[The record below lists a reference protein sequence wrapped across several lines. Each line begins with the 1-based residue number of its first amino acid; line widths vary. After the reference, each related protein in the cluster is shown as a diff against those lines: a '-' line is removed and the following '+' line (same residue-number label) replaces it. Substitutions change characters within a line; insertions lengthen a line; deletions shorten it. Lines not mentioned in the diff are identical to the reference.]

1 MQITK
6 ELIYCIGLWLAEGD
20 SKTST
25 ELTFTNNSLELIMFF
40 KENIDKIYSGINI
53 PRLYVYSAN
62 GIKYFEKLD
71 GFKTIKSYIDVRAN
85 RPYYIYR
92 LADTK
97 FMIEWKKLV
106 KETIEQEQFEIDIL
120 IGIFAGEG
128 NIKHDIKNHNSR
140 NVRIASK
147 KPNELIEKCLINLGI
162 PIKFDPKHRVYWISG
177 GSLNKLHNNEICILH
192 PEKSHKFKKM
202 FEYKK
207 ENHYSKRELKNNLIN
222 ELKQFKTAK
231 ELSIKYNR
239 SYLRIAE
246 VLQELKKDNLSNYK
260 KINGQ
265 VYWAK
270 PKIIEDYNKNLID
283 KINESLIRNGINYT
297 AIGKEIGFN
306 RKSVKREIDKN
317 LHKS

>member
-25 ELTFTNNSLELIMFF
+25 ELTFTNNSLELILFF

-53 PRLYVYSAN
+53 PRLYVYSAT

-106 KETIEQEQFEIDIL
+106 KEIIEQEQFEIDIL

-140 NVRIASK
+140 NARISSK
-147 KPNELIEKCLINLGI
+147 YRNSYIEKALVKLKI
-162 PIKFDPKHRVYWISG
+162 PIKFDQKHKEYWITG
-177 GSLNKLHNNEICILH
+177 RYIDILNSNSICILH

-202 FEYKK
+202 FESKK
-207 ENHYSKRELKNNLIN
+207 EEHYSPYELKNNLIVELN
-222 ELKQFKTAK
+222 EFKTAK
-231 ELSIKYNR
+231 ELSKKYNR
-239 SYLRIAE
+239 SHIRITE
-246 VLQELKKDNLSNYK
+246 VLQQLKKENYSNHK
-260 KINGQ
+260 KINGK

-270 PKIIEDYNKNLID
+270 KSLIEEYNKKLIENI
-283 KINESLIRNGINYT
+283 KESMNRHGKNYT
-297 AIGKEIGFN
+297 AIGKEIGLY

-317 LHKS
+317 LQKG